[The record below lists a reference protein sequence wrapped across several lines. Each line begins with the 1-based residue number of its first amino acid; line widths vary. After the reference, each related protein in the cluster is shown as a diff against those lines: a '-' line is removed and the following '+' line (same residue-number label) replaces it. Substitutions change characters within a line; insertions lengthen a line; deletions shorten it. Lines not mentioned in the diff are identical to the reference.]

1 MKIYEFIDKRTIFT
15 NKFDFFLNILF
26 SKGSVQNHIWLC
38 LTETG
43 GGGVGLIQNFCLKPK
58 NEQIFET
65 VFLRCFFR
73 LNIHQRSKL

>member
-43 GGGVGLIQNFCLKPK
+43 GGGRGFDPK
-58 NEQIFET
+58 
-65 VFLRCFFR
+65 FLS
-73 LNIHQRSKL
+73 QT